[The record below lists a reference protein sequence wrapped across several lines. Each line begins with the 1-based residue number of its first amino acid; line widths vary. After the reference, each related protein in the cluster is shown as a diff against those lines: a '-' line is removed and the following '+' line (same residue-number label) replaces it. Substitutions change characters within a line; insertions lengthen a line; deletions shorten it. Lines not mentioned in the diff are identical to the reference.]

1 MPSEPTD
8 ILSLTAKIV
17 AAHLG
22 NNEVDVDE
30 LPLLIRQVFQSL
42 QKLQSSPGLP
52 AQQEPAVPV
61 NQSITPDYIVCLE
74 DGHQLKMLKRYLR
87 TTYNMTPQQ
96 YRDRWGLPADYPM
109 VAPNYAKKRSRL
121 AKSIG
126 LGTRRRRRR

>member
-30 LPLLIRQVFQSL
+30 LPSLIGQVFKSL

-61 NQSITPDYIVCLE
+61 NQSITPDYIICLE

-87 TTYNMTPQQ
+87 ATYNMTPQQ
-96 YRDRWGLPADYPM
+96 YRDRWSLPADYPM